1 MMDKLI
7 LQCGRYIPPTQ
18 TDDAGRLRR
27 LESYVVTLSSEVEAL
42 FEACERLRR
51 EITRRM
57 TEPGEGIVALS
68 APKVPAAES
77 EVALAE
83 GADAPPT
90 DAVSDATEE
99 A

>member
-27 LESYVVTLSSEVEAL
+27 LESYVVTLSAEVEAL

-51 EITRRM
+51 EITQRM
-57 TEPGEGIVALS
+57 TEPDEEIAAQS
-68 APKVPAAES
+68 APNVPAAES
-77 EVALAE
+77 DLDE
-83 GADAPPT
+83 GADESPA
-90 DAVSDATEE
+90 DVASESEE
-99 A
+99 QA